1 MDDVTTIK
9 ELREAFGYSL
19 RKTSLLV
26 GLSTSELSRVEHGER
41 RLTGAAR
48 SRYIDAFDLT
58 AEDVGLIHEL
68 RPFTVADVPV

>member
-48 SRYIDAFDLT
+48 ARYIDAFDLT
-58 AEDVGLIHEL
+58 AEDVGLVREL
-68 RPFTVADVPV
+68 SPFSTEVPA

>member
-48 SRYIDAFDLT
+48 GRFIDAFDLT
-58 AEDVGLIHEL
+58 ASDVGLIREL
-68 RPFTVADVPV
+68 TPFSSEVPA